1 MQLRLAFAV
10 AAFLE
15 PEILI
20 IDEVLAVGD
29 AEFQKKCMGKM
40 DDVSKSGRTVLF
52 VSHNMS
58 AVSALCKT
66 AIVLDKGSVALK
78 GNVEDCIRLYSEK
91 NFAESQEWKG
101 TAGNENAKLTHTW
114 IRSINNDGFLYT
126 TSELEIGIELEVL
139 KPITGLVLGFTLFS
153 QFNYELAYTLFDDM
167 ESSLPPTIQ
176 PGVLKKTFV
185 IPVNT
190 LAKGTYHVEFD
201 VGIHNMQRI
210 IHNEGALIFTLDNV
224 DGRGRRFMV
233 PDMRGKVGLLRPNWF
248 QS

>member
-1 MQLRLAFAV
+1 
-10 AAFLE
+10 LE

-40 DDVSKSGRTVLF
+40 NDVSKSGRTVLF

-66 AIVLDKGSVALK
+66 GIVLDKGSVALN
-78 GNVEDCIRLYSEK
+78 GDVEDCIRLYSEK

-101 TAGNENAKLTHTW
+101 EAGNENATVTHTW
-114 IRSINNDGFLYT
+114 IRSINNEGFLYT
-126 TSELEIGIELEVL
+126 TSDLEIGIEIEIL

-153 QFNYELAYTLFDDM
+153 QFNYELAYTLFDD
-167 ESSLPPTIQ
+167 EEYGLPPTMQ
-176 PGVLKKTFV
+176 PGKFKKTFV
-185 IPVNT
+185 IPANT
-190 LAKGTYHVEFD
+190 LAKGTYQLLFD
-201 VGIHNMQRI
+201 VGIHNQQRI
-210 IHNEGALIFTLDNV
+210 INEEGSLQFTIDNV

-233 PDMRGKVGLLRPNWF
+233 PDMRGRVSLLRPNWAPR
-248 QS
+248 